1 MDYPFNKYK
10 VYLCKQKPK
19 YNIMNKKLSI
29 LLIGFMSLVGVNSF
43 AHDIE
48 MVNENGVTIYYVW
61 TNNKTELAVSFSG
74 NAYDS
79 DYNEYSGNVVIPKSV
94 IINGNTY
101 SVTSIGESAFCD
113 CSGLTSVT
121 IPGSVKSI
129 GVEAFAGCVSLHSIT
144 IPEGVTT
151 IGESAF
157 SQCKG
162 LTAVSIPNTVTSGE
176 LTSLTLSEN
185 LTSIEEDTF
194 RWCGKLT
201 SVVIPNGVTS
211 IEKGAFCDCSG
222 LTSVTIPG
230 SVKSIGV
237 EAFAGCVSLPS
248 ITIPEGVTTI
258 GESAFSQCKGLTAVS
273 IPNTVTSIGENA
285 FAGCN
290 SLTVVE
296 VKNSTPISISSN
308 SFDSNRAYATL
319 IVPEGSKEAYETAN
333 YWNEFKNIVSL
344 SDDVIP
350 KCAKPEISF
359 ENGKIKFTCETKDV
373 IFISEVK
380 LADDNDYY
388 DAEIQLSQK
397 YKISVYATKA
407 GCLDSDVSTREII
420 LTDNGKAVIVGDVDG
435 NGVVNVAD
443 HVKLSDIIFGK

>member
-1 MDYPFNKYK
+1 M
-10 VYLCKQKPK
+10 
-19 YNIMNKKLSI
+19 
-29 LLIGFMSLVGVNSF
+29 
-43 AHDIE
+43 
-48 MVNENGVTIYYVW
+48 
-61 TNNKTELAVSFSG
+61 
-74 NAYDS
+74 
-79 DYNEYSGNVVIPKSV
+79 
-94 IINGNTY
+94 
-101 SVTSIGESAFCD
+101 
-113 CSGLTSVT
+113 
-121 IPGSVKSI
+121 
-129 GVEAFAGCVSLHSIT
+129 
-144 IPEGVTT
+144 
-151 IGESAF
+151 
-157 SQCKG
+157 
-162 LTAVSIPNTVTSGE
+162 
-176 LTSLTLSEN
+176 TLSEN

-273 IPNTVTSIGENA
+273 IPNTVTSIGVWAFINTSLKSVTIPNSVTSIGENA

-443 HVKLSDIIFGK
+443 HVKLSDIILGK